1 MTSTQGR
8 NFLAAG
14 KAMPTRTAVSA
25 AIAGAVA
32 QRPVKL
38 MKTAALAALLTVG
51 AVSGCAAD
59 NSAKIPAAKDLIGT
73 WSVTTAGFE
82 AGKHEGSQSQWVVEA
97 AEGQAFVG
105 FKEYQDPGEDPQ
117 KEVLNGAVGVDGDI
131 RIADSDGFFTG
142 RMTDGKILGQYIEA
156 KDAADSAVLN
166 IEMSRQ

>member
-1 MTSTQGR
+1 MTSTRGR
-8 NFLAAG
+8 KFVAAG
-14 KAMPTRTAVSA
+14 KASTARIAASA
-25 AIAGAVA
+25 EITGATT
-32 QRPVKL
+32 QRPMTILKI
-38 MKTAALAALLTVG
+38 TSLAALLTVG
-51 AVSGCAAD
+51 AVSGCAAET
-59 NSAKIPAAKDLIGT
+59 SAKIPAAKDLIGT

-82 AGKHEGSQSQWVVEA
+82 GGKHESHKSQWVVEA
-97 AEGQAFVG
+97 AEGQAFLG

>member
-1 MTSTQGR
+1 VTSTQGR
-8 NFLAAG
+8 SFVAAG
-14 KAMPTRTAVSA
+14 KAMTTRIAVPA
-25 AIAGAVA
+25 VIAGAVA

-38 MKTAALAALLTVG
+38 MKTIALAALLTVG
-51 AVSGCAAD
+51 TVSGCAAE
-59 NSAKIPAAKDLIGT
+59 NSAKTPAAKDLIGT

-82 AGKHEGSQSQWVVEA
+82 AGKHESAKSQWVVEA

-166 IEMSRQ
+166 VEMSRQ

>member
-8 NFLAAG
+8 SFVAAG
-14 KAMPTRTAVSA
+14 KAMTTRIAVSA
-25 AIAGAVA
+25 VIAGAVA
-32 QRPVKL
+32 QRPVKI
-38 MKTAALAALLTVG
+38 MKTTALAALLTVV

-82 AGKHEGSQSQWVVEA
+82 AGKHEGGKSKWVVEA
-97 AEGQAFVG
+97 AEGQEFVG

-117 KEVLNGAVGVDGDI
+117 KEVFNGGVGVDGDI

-156 KDAADSAVLN
+156 KDTADSAVLN
-166 IEMSRQ
+166 VEMSR